1 MPPALR
7 RQSTGL
13 PRPASFERSSSER
26 SSSKSIG
33 LKARRTTIELAPQ
46 QDLGTSVKEND
57 KSQESLR
64 RSRSEEEATHPERRS
79 PRGLVRGSTMLDA
92 GPMPTMEAEHSSSVE
107 VSEGASVPRKFAA
120 ASGVNKRASFS
131 DNSSIDRTQTESPA
145 RVRTG
150 ILRKVK
156 SAPLKRGSLDSSF
169 SFRKTSVQGSVSLS
183 LSEALRRG
191 STISIPDWP
200 DAIKE
205 AEEEPRPSKD
215 RVSSK
220 ERSISEEM
228 RDRRLSDDNMDEGG
242 GDSPPMDKKTLLER
256 TLEILERTP
265 QDRSKKDVDIL
276 CEITKE
282 SEFFQRHGSLA
293 RPLLEAAVLERYEKG
308 DLVIGG
314 NEEAIS
320 PMCLLLRGQ
329 VSVLLRRAPED
340 SGTAEPEPEAQPA
353 KAEAD
358 APVTDKFGVYSK
370 KMGGNGI
377 KRTVGRESHFM
388 NIFDTLDTLR
398 LKSLVQGWK
407 TRQRKTERRVS
418 TTAWNQLAV
427 VDDKL
432 QFISELSAGSS
443 FGEQSLILGLPPQG
457 MVVVCE
463 ESCLVLVVRPG
474 TFDAAEVE
482 SLVRESSMKL
492 MFMGKSIPGAQ
503 WLIDQANWR
512 LRIERGTRLL
522 DFPAGHVFTTQGELP
537 QVTATP
543 VGERDPRRTMFTLA
557 TSQAAKDPTTLEK
570 AAKSE
575 SSTEAMLLCQGE
587 CSLSYLPPRDSTAKA
602 RSGEVLTN
610 VMSGHII
617 RGASVV
623 ADCAEPFTV
632 VSKTAVTVLAIS
644 QKLLQRLPKKLMTGL
659 RQIVLQQLQWISS
672 RAQEKLPIDDIW
684 TALQDQ
690 GTPANKAK
698 SSCTAINVR
707 VGEAVAD
714 DLSVF
719 AQSVF
724 LRRKGA
730 VATCPL
736 VEGLQ
741 ATFQDVPQKELRT
754 IVHTEESQKQL
765 STMRSYWAQ
774 SQVSSGRCDNWQK
787 YASRGLRRTALRTSA
802 STDTVCG
809 VPVVRREQQTFGKCT
824 MQSMHGTVGP
834 TPANAEKPSEEKAS
848 IKVRPSSAG
857 AVMHSANGSKTSSP
871 AIEVESQQ
879 TPEMF
884 LEFQRS
890 KSRRPMS
897 AVEKAKRAEFLTSLM
912 EGNPSIDSANEG
924 ALGQMIEMQEMSRV
938 WKTIRQRID
947 TGRKLQQ
954 SRPSSAFSGRKI

>member
-57 KSQESLR
+57 KTQESLR
-64 RSRSEEEATHPERRS
+64 RSGSEEEATHPERRS

-92 GPMPTMEAEHSSSVE
+92 GPMPTMEAEHSSAVE
-107 VSEGASVPRKFAA
+107 VSEGASVPRKSAA
-120 ASGVNKRASFS
+120 GSVVNKRASFS

-150 ILRKVK
+150 LRKVK

-169 SFRKTSVQGSVSLS
+169 SFRETSVQGSVSLS

-329 VSVLLRRAPED
+329 VSVLLRRAPEA

-358 APVTDKFGVYSK
+358 APDTDKFGVYSK
-370 KMGGNGI
+370 KMGGNDI

-398 LKSLVQGWK
+398 RKTLVQGWK

-427 VDDKL
+427 ADDKL
-432 QFISELSAGSS
+432 QFISDLSAGSS

-537 QVTATP
+537 Q
-543 VGERDPRRTMFTLA
+543 
-557 TSQAAKDPTTLEK
+557 SQAAKDPTTLEK

-587 CSLSYLPPRDSTAKA
+587 CSLSYLAPRDSTAKA

-644 QKLLQRLPKKLMTGL
+644 QKLLQRLPKQLMTGL

-690 GTPANKAK
+690 GTPANEAK
-698 SSCTAINVR
+698 SSSTAIDVR

-714 DLSVF
+714 DPSVF

-774 SQVSSGRCDNWQK
+774 SQVSAGRCDNWQK

-802 STDTVCG
+802 STGTVCG
-809 VPVVRREQQTFGKCT
+809 VPVVRREPQTFGKCT

-834 TPANAEKPSEEKAS
+834 TPANAEKQSEEKAS
-848 IKVRPSSAG
+848 VKVRPSSAG
-857 AVMHSANGSKTSSP
+857 AVMHLANGSKTSSP

-884 LEFQRS
+884 LEFQRP